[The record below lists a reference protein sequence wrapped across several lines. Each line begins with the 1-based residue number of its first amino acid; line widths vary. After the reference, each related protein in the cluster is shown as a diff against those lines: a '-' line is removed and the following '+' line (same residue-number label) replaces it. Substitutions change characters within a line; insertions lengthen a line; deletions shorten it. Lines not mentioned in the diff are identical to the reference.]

1 MLRFEIVFLEEA
13 NIDIQN
19 LSDTIMYQYKASI
32 TAFMYV
38 QGLLDE
44 IKKLKTN
51 AESFSIQKSN
61 CFLQYGFNVRRLNYK
76 KMAIIY
82 TVTNN
87 TAYIKRVV
95 PALTI
100 TGS

>member
-1 MLRFEIVFLEEA
+1 MVRFEIVFLEEA

-19 LSDTIMYQYKASI
+19 LSDVIIYEYKASI
-32 TAFMYV
+32 TAFRYV

-61 CFLQYGFNVRRLNYK
+61 YFSQYGFNVRRLNYK

-82 TVTNN
+82 TVVDN
-87 TAYIKRVV
+87 TVFIKRII
-95 PALTI
+95 PSSTI
-100 TGS
+100 TVL